1 MMAEMLDFNEP
12 AGEKPISIALA
23 YAASGWPVFPCN
35 PLNKRPMV
43 EHGFKEATTDQFKI
57 RTWWAKNPNAMIGVP
72 TGAATGFWVLD
83 IDNGEGKAGVQSLAE
98 MGHDLSE
105 LMDTAAASTASGG
118 YHILFRFDPA
128 QPVNNSRGALKRWLD
143 VRGEGGYII
152 AAGSVRAD
160 GRCYAWLNP
169 PDESEIGDAP
179 EWLLEAI
186 QGSNVT
192 SGFDFNSAQRAP
204 VAPAERVAAIQ
215 SGTWHEN
222 TRDLVA
228 RMVREGATDATIAA
242 IAPRFTE
249 AGFSHQQTIAEFL
262 NHARTARA
270 KWGYQPKDLEQEHQQ
285 AVEAAVERF
294 KILTIAQLV
303 NVKPPEWRIDGVF
316 PTHGSSVLYGAYET
330 FKTFIAIDMTL
341 SLACGLPW
349 MGREA
354 KTCSVLYIA
363 GEGQVGL
370 GIRVAGWLAAKGVDQ
385 AEARFQGLPE
395 AVALPSAGDQDAL
408 LRAIDGMAD
417 RPEVIVLDTVTRMTG
432 GGSLND
438 EKDAQAYV
446 RGMDRLRI
454 ATGAHILNIGHSG
467 KDKERGILGSTVL
480 PAAMETIICVERR
493 GDALTLINANPKGK
507 QKDGPN
513 FEDIKLRKE
522 VVDFDHQGQPLKT
535 VILVADDE
543 DNSEAGAEPRQRL
556 ANTKDR
562 KLGVTQADVM
572 KFLKR
577 SAGIPRKLTT
587 IAGHIGK
594 STSDTQKALLALA
607 DRGLISSTGEAGDLL
622 WQLTSEGGEI

>member
-1 MMAEMLDFNEP
+1 MMAEQLDFNDP
-12 AGEKPISIALA
+12 KAISLALSYAGR
-23 YAASGWPVFPCN
+23 GWPVFPCN
-35 PLNKRPMV
+35 PLNKQPLTQR
-43 EHGFKEATTDQFKI
+43 GFKDASTDAFQVRK
-57 RTWWAKNPNAMIGVP
+57 WWGQWPHAMIGVP
-72 TGAATGFWVLD
+72 TGRASGFWVLD
-83 IDNGEGKAGVQSLAE
+83 IDEDRERNKTGVASLAE
-98 MGHDLSE
+98 MGHDLCE
-105 LMDTAAASTASGG
+105 LLDTVTAATGSGG
-118 YHILFRFDPA
+118 YHILFRWTED
-128 QPVNNSRGALKRWLD
+128 QHITNSRGSLKRYLD

-152 AAGSVRAD
+152 AAGSVRSD
-160 GRCYAWLNP
+160 GRRYEWLNP
-169 PDESEIGDAP
+169 PNESEIADAP

-186 QGSNVT
+186 QGAPAAAS
-192 SGFDFNSAQRAP
+192 SFDFNQAQRAP
-204 VAPAERVAAIQ
+204 VAPAERVASIQ
-215 SGTWHEN
+215 AGTWHEN
-222 TRDLVA
+222 TRDIVA
-228 RMVREGATDATIAA
+228 RMVREGASDETIAA

-249 AGFSHQQTIAEFL
+249 AGFNHSQTIAEFL
-262 NHARTARA
+262 SHARTARA
-270 KWGYQPKDLEQEHQQ
+270 KWGYQPKNLEQEHAE

-303 NVKPPEWRIDGVF
+303 NVKPPEWRIDGIF
-316 PTHGSSVLYGAYET
+316 PTHGSSILYGAYET

-354 KTCSVLYIA
+354 KACSVLYIA

-454 ATGAHILNIGHSG
+454 STGAHILNIGHSG

-535 VILVADDE
+535 VILAADEQSEDEGADANRPRYSAATRPQGGNQQAVISALKKAKGEPLGLTRLMAMTGLNNSKVFQALPPLVAKGLVQE
-543 DNSEAGAEPRQRL
+543 IGEEGA
-556 ANTKDR
+556 
-562 KLGVTQADVM
+562 
-572 KFLKR
+572 KR
-577 SAGIPRKLTT
+577 W
-587 IAGHIGK
+587 
-594 STSDTQKALLALA
+594 ALA
-607 DRGLISSTGEAGDLL
+607 
-622 WQLTSEGGEI
+622 